1 MTKELVFR
9 LILCSI
15 EDEMKTNK
23 DFRLSKSTKRI
34 LSNMRGESRGHWK
47 NMMIDAELA
56 EKRAKLAK
64 LSNKTNQGDE

>member
-1 MTKELVFR
+1 
-9 LILCSI
+9 
-15 EDEMKTNK
+15 MKTNK
-23 DFRLSKSTKRI
+23 DFRLSKNTKRI

-64 LSNKTNQGDE
+64 LSSKTNQGDE